1 MTDPIG
7 RNWEERGVRVNRK
20 AVPVL
25 ALATVLLTAC
35 SNTPPPPV
43 VSSSVAPVS
52 TTGKTPSQIVVGVD
66 DVLGGYNPHNLADSS
81 QVTSALSQL
90 LLPSVFRQKDDG
102 TTQLDKNLM
111 KSAEV
116 ISQQPFVVA
125 YEIRPDASWSDGA
138 PIAAEDFDYLRT
150 QLRDQPGVIEPAG
163 YRQITD
169 LQSREGGK
177 RVEVTFAKP
186 YPGWQTLF
194 SDLLPAHLL
203 KDAPDGW
210 RGALA
215 SNFPAIAGPFSI
227 KSLDTARGEV
237 ILERNERYWEKPA
250 AIDRIVLRRSDQN
263 TLLAALRSGND
274 QFALARTTG
283 DELKLLGELGS
294 SVRLHTVARPL
305 VADVLL
311 RPVSATLQD
320 AQLRAGVAALIDRTK
335 LITEGVNGG
344 PSSALHAD
352 AQVTAP
358 SVKGYAATIPP
369 GPPTAP
375 DVAKAEQSLTAA
387 GYTKTAGT
395 WRKNGRALSLVIAS
409 PATQEPYATIAK
421 ELTSQLA
428 AQGIEVNAITPQPR
442 DLFSGLLAMPVV
454 GGVQQPTGDS
464 AGNVGIDIA
473 VVPQAVGGD
482 TASVLASTF
491 GCRPEQTAAGVDKT
505 KPVVPGNAAGFCD
518 PALQPSIDAALSGST
533 SVTEALTT
541 LEPELW
547 RQNVVIPLFQL
558 ADTLAIGSGISG
570 VTPGPPM
577 VGPFGSAVNWTR
589 GPK

>member
-1 MTDPIG
+1 M
-7 RNWEERGVRVNRK
+7 RVNRK

-25 ALATVLLTAC
+25 ALAAVLLTSC

-102 TTQLDKNLM
+102 STQLDKNLM
-111 KSAEV
+111 KSAQV

-125 YEIRPDASWSDGA
+125 YDIRPDASWSDGA

-150 QLRDQPGVIEPAG
+150 QMRDQPGVIEPAG

-194 SDLLPAHLL
+194 SGLLPAHLL

-215 SNFPAIAGPFSI
+215 ANFPAVAGPFSI
-227 KSLDTARGEV
+227 KSIDTARGEV

-250 AIDRIVLRRSDQN
+250 AIDRIVLRRSDQS
-263 TLLAALRSGND
+263 TLLPALQSGND
-274 QFALARTTG
+274 QFALARTSG
-283 DELKLLGELGS
+283 DELKRLGDLGPA
-294 SVRLHTVARPL
+294 VRLHTVARPV

-320 AQLRAGVAALIDRTK
+320 AQVRAGVAALLDRGK

-344 PSSALHAD
+344 
-352 AQVTAP
+352 
-358 SVKGYAATIPP
+358 
-369 GPPTAP
+369 
-375 DVAKAEQSLTAA
+375 
-387 GYTKTAGT
+387 
-395 WRKNGRALSLVIAS
+395 
-409 PATQEPYATIAK
+409 
-421 ELTSQLA
+421 
-428 AQGIEVNAITPQPR
+428 
-442 DLFSGLLAMPVV
+442 
-454 GGVQQPTGDS
+454 
-464 AGNVGIDIA
+464 
-473 VVPQAVGGD
+473 
-482 TASVLASTF
+482 
-491 GCRPEQTAAGVDKT
+491 
-505 KPVVPGNAAGFCD
+505 
-518 PALQPSIDAALSGST
+518 
-533 SVTEALTT
+533 
-541 LEPELW
+541 
-547 RQNVVIPLFQL
+547 
-558 ADTLAIGSGISG
+558 
-570 VTPGPPM
+570 
-577 VGPFGSAVNWTR
+577 
-589 GPK
+589 

>member
-1 MTDPIG
+1 M
-7 RNWEERGVRVNRK
+7 
-20 AVPVL
+20 
-25 ALATVLLTAC
+25 
-35 SNTPPPPV
+35 
-43 VSSSVAPVS
+43 
-52 TTGKTPSQIVVGVD
+52 
-66 DVLGGYNPHNLADSS
+66 LGGYNPHNLADSS

-102 TTQLDKNLM
+102 STQLDKSLM

-116 ISQQPFVVA
+116 LSQQPFVVA

-150 QLRDQPGVIEPAG
+150 QMRDQPGVIGPAG

-215 SNFPAIAGPFSI
+215 SNFPAVAGPFSI
-227 KSLDTARGEV
+227 KSLDIARGEV
-237 ILERNERYWEKPA
+237 VLERNERYWEKPA
-250 AIDRIVLRRSDQN
+250 AIDRIVLRRSDQQ
-263 TLLAALRSGND
+263 TLLAALHSGND

-283 DELKLLGELGS
+283 DGLKRLGELGPA
-294 SVRLHTVARPL
+294 VKLHTVARPL

-311 RPVSATLQD
+311 RPVSATLHDDQV
-320 AQLRAGVAALIDRTK
+320 RAGIAALIDRTK
-335 LITEGVNGG
+335 LITEGVDGG

-352 AQVTAP
+352 AQVKAP
-358 SVKGYAATIPP
+358 SVT
-369 GPPTAP
+369 
-375 DVAKAEQSLTAA
+375 
-387 GYTKTAGT
+387 GYTATHPARPAHRARRRQGRGVAEGGRVTPRPRAPGARTARRFR
-395 WRKNGRALSLVIAS
+395 WSSPRRAPRSRTRRSPRSS
-409 PATQEPYATIAK
+409 PASST
-421 ELTSQLA
+421 

-442 DLFSGLLAMPVV
+442 DLFSGLLAMPVA

-491 GCRPEQTAAGVDKT
+491 GCRLEQTTARTRPNRSFRAIRRDSAIRRCSRRST
-505 KPVVPGNAAGFCD
+505 RRCPDRPRS
-518 PALQPSIDAALSGST
+518 PTRSPLLS
-533 SVTEALTT
+533 L
-541 LEPELW
+541 
-547 RQNVVIPLFQL
+547 N
-558 ADTLAIGSGISG
+558 
-570 VTPGPPM
+570 
-577 VGPFGSAVNWTR
+577 FGARTW
-589 GPK
+589 